1 VTETANRYAEGERVR
16 VRMSSDGP
24 NPRTPHYVR
33 GKVGT
38 IVALHGFTEAF
49 HDHRGVYPY
58 LYTIAFDVAEI
69 TGKASKDRVTLDLH
83 EEWLD
88 PA

>member
-1 VTETANRYAEGERVR
+1 MTEAANRYASGQQVR

-38 IVALHGFTEAF
+38 IVALRGVTHAA
-49 HDHRGVYPY
+49 HDHRATYPF
-58 LYTIAFDVAEI
+58 LYTVAFDVSEI
-69 TGKASKDRVTLDLH
+69 SGAGSGDRVLLDLH